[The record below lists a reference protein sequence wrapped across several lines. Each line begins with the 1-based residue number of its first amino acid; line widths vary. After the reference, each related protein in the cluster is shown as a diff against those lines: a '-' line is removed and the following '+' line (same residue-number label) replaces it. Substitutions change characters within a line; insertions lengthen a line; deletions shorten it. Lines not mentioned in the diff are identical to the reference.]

1 MRVPAL
7 HGTMS
12 ARGVSNKRER
22 GLMEV
27 ERIEGSDGRI
37 EMYSYEWDMSGRQA
51 KKVNRRLLGHEQPI
65 QTGDQESV
73 EREAICWSYGR
84 TLGNIAVSNEELLG
98 RFPASEGDDAILEC
112 DIVRAGKMRNGK
124 ERWWCR
130 THQRHWGTKA
140 DISDSSANGALRC
153 SNHGQPMSYV
163 IDPMHLDIA
172 DHAEVGI
179 WCSMPPAI
187 THNGPG
193 PSRRPKIHVHVR
205 DVPGEK
211 KVTDEDFR
219 AFSLRYNANDNLSS
233 GVKRSPRCISR
244 LPRRL
249 SSYSLS
255 SRDARWGAST
265 ARTAAT
271 RISIWETSR
280 ERHTRSTCVVTAVA
294 TTPGASRKSYQPAQA
309 AARPVQSRQSVR
321 RRGQGDQSRRL
332 RGIAVP
338 GVGFHPRCPVDCRTS
353 AGARYPRPRVP
364 ER

>member
-1 MRVPAL
+1 MQRGTTRVPAL
-7 HGTMS
+7 HGTRS
-12 ARGVSNKRER
+12 AREVSNNRER
-22 GLMEV
+22 GMMEV

-37 EMYSYEWDMSGRQA
+37 EMNSYEWDMSGRQA

-84 TLGNIAVSNEELLG
+84 ALGNIAVSNEELLG
-98 RFPASEGDDAILEC
+98 QFPASEGDDAILEC
-112 DIVRAGKMRNGK
+112 DIVHAGKMRNGK

-172 DHAEVGI
+172 NHAEVGI

-205 DVPGEK
+205 DVPSEK

-219 AFSLRYNANDNLSS
+219 ALSFRYNAT
-233 GVKRSPRCISR
+233 PRPP
-244 LPRRL
+244 PRRTRDRAATHQL
-249 SSYSLS
+249 PACAQRRCPTPPRIRARGARPSS
-255 SRDARWGAST
+255 SRARPPPRVDPSSV
-265 ARTAAT
+265 RYRAAALINDRCCIPPT
-271 RISIWETSR
+271 GPG
-280 ERHTRSTCVVTAVA
+280 AVA
-294 TTPGASRKSYQPAQA
+294 WPTGEATPGNP
-309 AARPVQSRQSVR
+309 RPGR
-321 RRGQGDQSRRL
+321 RRCSPNNVQ
-332 RGIAVP
+332 
-338 GVGFHPRCPVDCRTS
+338 CR
-353 AGARYPRPRVP
+353 P
-364 ER
+364 